1 MGSGIFKRSRLQLT
15 FAYSLV
21 MFAFLATLLAIA
33 YKAMDWSIFSEQE
46 KELRDAT
53 ENIANAQ
60 TYYSRWES
68 SPEENQIYRNSNDR
82 LFFYVFDEDGRLLN
96 FSRASFKIETF
107 ILDVISRWSRGENE
121 IEYFLRS
128 DANGQINRVM
138 ITSRK
143 VPSRNILQTIYVG
156 KDISALYYGMQRAT
170 YVMVFLAFVALIFSS
185 LFGYFLAGRAMQPI
199 EEAYERQR
207 QFAADA
213 SHELRTP
220 LAVIMASTDV
230 LRNDPSIKE
239 PFLKQV
245 IEDVRDEVKKMTN
258 LVSDLLTVV
267 RSENNALKLDIQKLD
282 LSLIIEQQVRIM
294 QALAEKKSI
303 TLTAENLIPL
313 EIQADEQK
321 IKQLVLILVDNAV
334 KYTPDNGS
342 VTVKMWQV
350 NKARV
355 AFSVEDTG
363 IGISAE
369 DKDKIF
375 DRFFRVDKARSR
387 AMGGNGLGL
396 AIALEIVRMHH
407 GNITVDSVLGSGT
420 KFTVELRTKF

>member
-303 TLTAENLIPL
+303 TLRAENLIPL

-420 KFTVELRTKF
+420 KFTVELRMKF

>member
-303 TLTAENLIPL
+303 TLRAENLIPL

-407 GNITVDSVLGSGT
+407 GNIKVDSVLGSGT
-420 KFTVELRTKF
+420 KFTVELRNKF

>member
-303 TLTAENLIPL
+303 TLRAENLIPL

-420 KFTVELRTKF
+420 KFTVELRNKF

>member
-21 MFAFLATLLAIA
+21 MFAFLALLAIA

-156 KDISALYYGMQRAT
+156 KDISALYYGMQSAS

-303 TLTAENLIPL
+303 TLRAENLIPL